1 MKPFEKFLS
10 ESTLLREF
18 LDTYL
23 EIRREFQKIGFSER
37 DLENPPMYT
46 YKIMALYDNLGFLQ
60 KRMLKQVKD
69 FGFDIE
75 QNDFFD
81 YLTPLM
87 KKINDL
93 TPLSDVDY
101 KRDDSGDEDN

>member
-1 MKPFEKFLS
+1 
-10 ESTLLREF
+10 
-18 LDTYL
+18 
-23 EIRREFQKIGFSER
+23 
-37 DLENPPMYT
+37 MYT